1 MEHIFGIYKLLTEGN
16 SRELLFQ
23 ETGYHDLMKW
33 GTSDIYHAYSRF
45 AGLHES
51 LHDEFLTSTPFGAV
65 QQAFVRLQKLSDRKY
80 VIQQAKAWSKELMR
94 QSAETHERA
103 ATYLSIKMFSPE
115 KQQQLETCLHPTYK
129 GLFKDLQDIIDP
141 IFKSSYIQY
150 HVGYA
155 FCEVCF
161 ASKIAERLSEQDFIC
176 QPQIMPDEAPNKRF
190 DLLSK
195 RFTEKLLGKLLEH
208 IITILDQSRA
218 DLQLPSDFSAQSEV
232 SWVELSHNTA
242 ITVDRFIARKCSE
255 WFYENSAKLLNHAEL
270 DANSRL
276 ITIHN
281 FFNSL
286 KAATGID
293 ILTEHDRSLQS
304 VITNVD
310 GTPNQDGVAAVKYG
324 KGIIENTP
332 ILRMDK
338 ISLIKD
344 ETQLCDFFNR
354 EVEQRILVTESSTFN
369 CLPDSSW
376 FSLRFKG
383 DEIGGVRCTH
393 VKLVELLEKLSV
405 STKKQSYDFMVVGI
419 NPVSQRDYEKIK
431 RCVYEVYHLAAD
443 KKYSTYKQERLIWY
457 LGGNIMN
464 WWCAFH
470 NNNTVYSTT
479 SISYKEFEEAYK
491 HIETCKNKKSTRT
504 LRELGYLGCHIF
516 ITEGYPGIC
525 IRWMNAIAY
534 EGTCCYFNKE
544 IESGALEIIKDKK
557 QREQLANKSIWALNA
572 VRSVWSAL

>member
-1 MEHIFGIYKLLTEGN
+1 MLGIYKLLTEDSSGK
-16 SRELLFQ
+16 LLFQ

-33 GTSDIYHAYSRF
+33 GTSDINHAYSRL

-65 QQAFVRLQKLSDRKY
+65 QQVFVRLQKLSDTKHI
-80 VIQQAKAWSKELMR
+80 VQQAEAWSKELMR

-129 GLFKDLQDIIDP
+129 GLFKDLHDIIDP

-161 ASKIAERLSEQDFIC
+161 ASKIAERLSEQDFIS
-176 QPQIMPDEAPNKRF
+176 QPQIMPDEAPNERF
-190 DLLSK
+190 NVLSEQ
-195 RFTEKLLGKLLEH
+195 FTEKLLGELLKY
-208 IITILDQSRA
+208 IITSLEQSRSA
-218 DLQLPSDFSAQSEV
+218 LQLPSDFSVQSEV
-232 SWVELSHNTA
+232 SWIELSHNTA
-242 ITVDRFIARKCSE
+242 IKVDRFIATTCSE
-255 WFYENSAKLLNHAEL
+255 WFYENSNGLLNHTGL

-276 ITIHN
+276 ITLYN
-281 FFNSL
+281 LFNSL

-293 ILTEHDRSLQS
+293 ILTEQDRSLQS

-332 ILRMDK
+332 ILRTDK
-338 ISLIKD
+338 ILSIKD
-344 ETQLCDFFNR
+344 ETQLCDFFNK
-354 EVEQRILVTESSTFN
+354 EAEQRILVTDSSTFN
-369 CLPDSSW
+369 CSQESSW

-383 DEIGGVRCTH
+383 DKIGGGRCTH
-393 VKLVELLEKLSV
+393 VKLIELLEQISDK
-405 STKKQSYDFMVVGI
+405 TNKQFYDFVIVGVD
-419 NPVSQRDYEKIK
+419 PVSQQDLEKIK
-431 RCVYEVYHLAAD
+431 QCVTRVCNIAAD
-443 KKYSTYKQERLIWY
+443 KKCSTHGQERLIWY
-457 LGGNIMN
+457 LGGNILN
-464 WWCAFH
+464 WWCAFR
-470 NNNTVYSTT
+470 NKSTVYSTT
-479 SISYKEFEEAYK
+479 SISCKEFEDTYK
-491 HIETCKNKKSTRT
+491 RTETCKDKTFSQT

-534 EGTCCYFNKE
+534 EGTRCYFNRE
-544 IESGALEIIKDKK
+544 IESGVLKVIKDEK
-557 QREQLANKSIWALNA
+557 QRKQLADKSMWALNA
-572 VRSVWSAL
+572 IRSVWSVL

>member
-1 MEHIFGIYKLLTEGN
+1 MFGIYKLLTEGS

-33 GTSDIYHAYSRF
+33 GTSDIYHAYSRL

-51 LHDEFLTSTPFGAV
+51 LHDEFLTSTPFGAI
-65 QQAFVRLQKLSDRKY
+65 QQAFVRLQQLSDKKY
-80 VIQQAKAWSKELMR
+80 VIQKAKAWSKELMR
-94 QSAETHERA
+94 QSAETHERT

-129 GLFKDLQDIIDP
+129 KLFKDLQDIIDP

-161 ASKIAERLSEQDFIC
+161 ASKIAERLSEQDFIS
-176 QPQIMPDEAPNKRF
+176 QPQITPDESPNKRF

-208 IITILDQSRA
+208 IITTLDQTRA
-218 DLQLPSDFSAQSEV
+218 DLQLPSDFSVQSEL

-242 ITVDRFIARKCSE
+242 TKVDRFIARKCSE
-255 WFYENSAKLLNHAEL
+255 WFYENSAELLKHTGL

-276 ITIHN
+276 MTIHN
-281 FFNSL
+281 FFTSL

-293 ILTEHDRSLQS
+293 ILIKQDCSLQS
-304 VITNVD
+304 VIANVD
-310 GTPNQDGVAAVKYG
+310 GTPNQDGIAAVKYG

-332 ILRMDK
+332 ILRTDK

-344 ETQLCDFFNR
+344 ETQLCDFFKR

-393 VKLVELLEKLSV
+393 VKLIELLEQLSV
-405 STKKQSYDFMVVGI
+405 STKKQPYDFMVVGI
-419 NPVSQRDYEKIK
+419 NPVPQRDFEKIK
-431 RCVYEVYHLAAD
+431 QCVYEVYNLAAD

-457 LGGNIMN
+457 LGGNILN

-470 NNNTVYSTT
+470 NNSIAYSTT
-479 SISYKEFEEAYK
+479 SISYKEFEDTYK
-491 HIETCKNKKSTRT
+491 HTETGKGKKSPRT

-534 EGTCCYFNKE
+534 EGTCRYFNGE
-544 IESGALEIIKDKK
+544 IERGALEVIKDEK
-557 QREQLANKSIWALNA
+557 QRKQLVDTSMWTLNA
-572 VRSVWSAL
+572 ARSVWSVL

>member
-1 MEHIFGIYKLLTEGN
+1 MEHIFGIHKLLTEGS

-33 GTSDIYHAYSRF
+33 GTSDIYHAYSRL

-80 VIQQAKAWSKELMR
+80 VVQQAKAWSKELMG

-129 GLFKDLQDIIDP
+129 GLFKDLHDIIDP

-161 ASKIAERLSEQDFIC
+161 ASKIAERLSEQDFIS
-176 QPQIMPDEAPNKRF
+176 QPRIMPDEAPNKRF

-195 RFTEKLLGKLLEH
+195 RFTEELLGKLLEH
-208 IITILDQSRA
+208 IVTTLDQSRA
-218 DLQLPSDFSAQSEV
+218 DLQLPSGFSVQSEV

-242 ITVDRFIARKCSE
+242 IKVDRFIARKCSE
-255 WFYENSAKLLNHAEL
+255 WFYENSGQLLNHAEL
-270 DANSRL
+270 DADSRL

-286 KAATGID
+286 KATTGID
-293 ILTEHDRSLQS
+293 ILTEQDRSLQS

-310 GTPNQDGVAAVKYG
+310 GTPNQDGIAAVKYG

-338 ISLIKD
+338 ISLIND
-344 ETQLCDFFNR
+344 ETQLCDFFNK
-354 EVEQRILVTESSTFN
+354 EVEQRMLVTESSTFN
-369 CLPDSSW
+369 YLPDSSW

-383 DEIGGVRCTH
+383 DEIGGVRCTNI
-393 VKLVELLEKLSV
+393 KLVELLERFRA
-405 STKKQSYDFMVVGI
+405 STDKRPYDFVIVGI
-419 NPVSQRDYEKIK
+419 ETVSQQDFEEIK
-431 RCVYEVYHLAAD
+431 RCVRKVYHQTGD
-443 KKYSTYKQERLIWY
+443 KEYSKYEQERLIWY

-464 WWCAFH
+464 WWCAFR
-470 NNNTVYSTT
+470 NNSIAYSTT
-479 SISYKEFEEAYK
+479 SISYKELEDTYK
-491 HIETCKNKKSTRT
+491 HTETCKDKKFART

-516 ITEGYPGIC
+516 ISEGYPGIC

-534 EGTCCYFNKE
+534 EGTRCYFNGE
-544 IESGALEIIKDKK
+544 IKSGALKVIKDEK
-557 QREQLANKSIWALNA
+557 QRKQLADKSIWALNA
-572 VRSVWSAL
+572 IRSVWSVL